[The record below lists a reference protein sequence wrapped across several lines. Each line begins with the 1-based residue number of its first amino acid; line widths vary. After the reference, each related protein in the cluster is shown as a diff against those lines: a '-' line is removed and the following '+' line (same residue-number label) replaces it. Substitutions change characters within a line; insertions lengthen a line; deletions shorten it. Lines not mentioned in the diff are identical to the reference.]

1 MLQTIYSS
9 CAFKALA
16 KMITRRYN
24 WHMRDTFEQL
34 RRIQD
39 AITKI
44 AEYAR
49 KGRPR
54 FDQEE
59 EVRLSVIHYLQ
70 IIGEAAQAMPQDYK
84 NQHPEI
90 PWKQLLSFQNFLTFY
105 YLEIDQDA
113 VWRIVEHDLPK
124 LKPQIDAELGRMTAR
139 SEHRKSIESKVSK
152 RKAAVAFG
160 ELLQAKRE
168 DILRTAIRH
177 GAFNVRVFG
186 SVARGEADSESD
198 IDLLVEVEPG
208 RTLFDLSELLMD
220 LQDLLGHNV
229 DIVTEKGLNNRIRQR
244 VLKEAVPL

>member
-1 MLQTIYSS
+1 
-9 CAFKALA
+9 
-16 KMITRRYN
+16 
-24 WHMRDTFEQL
+24 MRDSFEQL

-54 FDQEE
+54 SDKEE
-59 EVRLSVIHYLQ
+59 EVRLSVIYYLQ

-84 NQHPEI
+84 DQHPEI
-90 PWKQLLSFQNFLTFY
+90 PWKQMISFQNFLTFY
-105 YLEIDQDA
+105 YIEIDRDA
-113 VWRIVEHDLPK
+113 VWRIVEHDLPN
-124 LKPQIDAELGRMTAR
+124 LKPQIDAELGLMISRAELT
-139 SEHRKSIESKVSK
+139 KSLESKVSK
-152 RKAAVAFG
+152 NKTSTSFR

-168 DILRTAIRH
+168 DILRTAIRY

-186 SVARGEADSESD
+186 SVARGEADAESD
-198 IDLLVEVEPG
+198 IDLLVDVEPG